1 MGESI
6 GNGCRFHPGC
16 PGFKAAKVPL
26 GVPGHVLA
34 FGRADICT
42 RCECSISAHGP
53 IRGPGWFE
61 MPLMRVGR
69 IVIFK
74 RSVLLAGPA
83 AVLLIIL
90 AITAVKIHAT
100 STLNGQEAAVFGD
113 FLKFFALLIA
123 VLILSTSSPP
133 IHKILQVTVKT
144 VFILGIIS
152 AVIIFIYLR
161 SQHQ

>member
-1 MGESI
+1 
-6 GNGCRFHPGC
+6 
-16 PGFKAAKVPL
+16 
-26 GVPGHVLA
+26 
-34 FGRADICT
+34 
-42 RCECSISAHGP
+42 
-53 IRGPGWFE
+53 